1 MDEKSRLALKDMIKE
16 YNPEETTDKIRTLK
30 HSSKIKTDVMR
41 MLTLKKTHSRL
52 KMDRLKDMCKS
63 QCSFLYTNYTNIFN
77 KLFKGDIDVTILMN
91 LVDVLKQIEDGK
103 LDQHEGSVK
112 VGEILKSLYI
122 DSALKEEKRRED
134 RVDKKSKKRK
144 SKNISWDQYKTF
156 KMVN

>member
-1 MDEKSRLALKDMIKE
+1 MIKE

-30 HSSKIKTDVMR
+30 HSSKIKADVMR

-52 KMDRLKDMCKS
+52 KMDRLKEMCMS

-77 KLFKGDIDVTILMN
+77 KLFKGDIDVKILMN
-91 LVDVLKQIEDGK
+91 FVDVLKQIEDGK

-144 SKNISWDQYKTF
+144 SKNITWDQYKTF
-156 KMVN
+156 KMAN